1 MLFFFRRVYS
11 ETVSAMPVNGGTYNL
26 MLNTTNKKWA
36 AFVACLSILSYM
48 ATAIISAYDAVVY
61 LKLLWPDVDMRLFTC
76 VIILVF
82 AIVALC
88 GVGESAAVAT
98 PILLTH
104 IAIVTLLIVWGFAYG
119 IQDGF
124 SIFYHNTETEFPTI
138 VNSSGHT
145 LAHRSGIGAMYFGY
159 CSGLL
164 GITGFESAANFV
176 YVIGCILAFVGGC
189 HSLTRS
195 LCWFTGKR

>member
-1 MLFFFRRVYS
+1 
-11 ETVSAMPVNGGTYNL
+11 
-26 MLNTTNKKWA
+26 
-36 AFVACLSILSYM
+36 
-48 ATAIISAYDAVVY
+48 
-61 LKLLWPDVDMRLFTC
+61 MRLFTC

-82 AIVALC
+82 AVVALC

-104 IAIVTLLIVWGFAYG
+104 IAIVTLLIVWGFVYG

-124 SIFYHNTETEFPTI
+124 SIFYHNTQTEYPTI
-138 VNSSGHT
+138 INSSGHT

-176 YVIGCILAFVGGC
+176 YVLGCALVFGRDEVEQGLCRDGQLDVVRYDLSCLWDSVRAVHQNVLTNVLMLFRGLVGFYNPMISFV
-189 HSLTRS
+189 
-195 LCWFTGKR
+195 